1 MKKTLVVVAALL
13 IGWAIASPYVV
24 SQQMKSA
31 AEARDGEALSDHIE
45 FPTLRQNF
53 KDQLNAAMA
62 KEMSKEVEDNPF
74 AALGAA
80 FGTMMVEGMVDAYV
94 TPASITEMMKGEAP
108 NEAKKQGSS
117 ESAKREN
124 AFRDAKL
131 SYKAW
136 DKFSIS
142 VPTED
147 GEVTKFILQRRGI
160 GWKLT
165 NIVIPM

>member
-1 MKKTLVVVAALL
+1 MKKALVLVAVLL
-13 IGWAIASPYVV
+13 IGWVAASPYVV

-31 AEARDGEALSDHIE
+31 AEARDAEALSDYIE

-62 KEMSKEVEDNPF
+62 KEMAKEVEDNPF

-80 FGTMMVEGMVDAYV
+80 FGSMMVEGMVDAYV
-94 TPASITEMMKGEAP
+94 TPASIAEMMKGEAP
-108 NEAKKQGSS
+108 NEAKKQGTSGSS
-117 ESAKREN
+117 KREN
-124 AFRDAKL
+124 AFRDATL

-136 DKFSIS
+136 DKFSIA

-147 GEVTKFILQRRGI
+147 GEVTSFILHRRGL